1 MPSISLRTT
10 NFCLVLCVLIPSL
23 VNADPTDY
31 NQEVQDEEPLFSLKE
46 YLSRLANSQ
55 NRLYGNS
62 YGSDLIMPDMLRDR
76 RRSSAESNFQ
86 LRVRKRAPG
95 PISES
100 NFQLR
105 VRKSPISESN
115 FQLRVRKNLLDRL
128 RSMPQIRSA
137 AEDNFQLRVRKA
149 RPGAERNFQ
158 LRVRRNGEGPETG
171 LAQQPETEDDYDA
184 DLFNR
189 SVRRTLLDQIRDRR
203 FARRPNAE
211 NNFQLRV
218 KRSA

>member
-1 MPSISLRTT
+1 MVFFHEFKEWKKCDNKIKLQLSYT
-10 NFCLVLCVLIPSL
+10 N
-23 VNADPTDY
+23 
-31 NQEVQDEEPLFSLKE
+31 
-46 YLSRLANSQ
+46 
-55 NRLYGNS
+55 
-62 YGSDLIMPDMLRDR
+62 
-76 RRSSAESNFQ
+76 
-86 LRVRKRAPG
+86 
-95 PISES
+95 
-100 NFQLR
+100 
-105 VRKSPISESN
+105 
-115 FQLRVRKNLLDRL
+115 
-128 RSMPQIRSA
+128 
-137 AEDNFQLRVRKA
+137 RVRKA

>member
-1 MPSISLRTT
+1 MIL
-10 NFCLVLCVLIPSL
+10 L
-23 VNADPTDY
+23 
-31 NQEVQDEEPLFSLKE
+31 QEVQEDEEPLFSLKE
-46 YLSRLANSQ
+46 YLSRLANSE

-86 LRVRKRAPG
+86 LRVRKRAG

-115 FQLRVRKNLLDRL
+115 FQLRVRKNILDRL

-137 AEDNFQLRVRKA
+137 AEDNFQLR
-149 RPGAERNFQ
+149 
-158 LRVRRNGEGPETG
+158 
-171 LAQQPETEDDYDA
+171 
-184 DLFNR
+184 
-189 SVRRTLLDQIRDRR
+189 
-203 FARRPNAE
+203 
-211 NNFQLRV
+211 
-218 KRSA
+218 